1 MSFLSQKQT
10 VFKVVDRCV
19 AVFSCVLTSVYLS
32 ALIFVVLSQRFG
44 NTRVIAMLTQMFP
57 SRELESVVFILVC
70 LIVAGAVTMW
80 IVSDNNLSFLVPLN
94 ALLSLLSAVFFF
106 CYTRFFI
113 FIAVMVISSVYLLL
127 GVWRAFMLRKNI
139 DREQK
144 D

>member
-1 MSFLSQKQT
+1 MSFLNQKQT

-113 FIAVMVISSVYLLL
+113 FIAVMVISLVYLLL

-139 DREQK
+139 DIEQK